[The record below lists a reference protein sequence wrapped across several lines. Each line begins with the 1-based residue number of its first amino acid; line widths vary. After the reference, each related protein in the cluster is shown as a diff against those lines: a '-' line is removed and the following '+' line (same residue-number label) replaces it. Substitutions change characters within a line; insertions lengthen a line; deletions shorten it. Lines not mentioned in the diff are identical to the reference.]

1 MSEQQLKNYLSRLE
15 ELSLLETEEINRDEL
30 KDELN
35 QMYESAHDIFVDC
48 EMNEFYTNNRM
59 KSLAKRVMD
68 EVQEV
73 ADQHNDLTDSFYLDE
88 DETEYYRGIMNPE
101 GEDDE

>member
-1 MSEQQLKNYLSRLE
+1 MSEQQLKSYLSRLE
-15 ELSLLETEEINRDEL
+15 LETEEIDREEL
-30 KDELN
+30 KDELSE
-35 QMYESAHDIFVDC
+35 MYESAHDIFVDC
-48 EMNEFYTNNRM
+48 EMNEYYTNNRM

-73 ADQHNDLTDSFYLDE
+73 ADQHDVLTDSFYQDE
-88 DETEYYRGIMNPE
+88 DEKEYYRGIMNPE

>member
-1 MSEQQLKNYLSRLE
+1 MSEQQLKTYLSRLE
-15 ELSLLETEEINRDEL
+15 ELSLVETEEIDRTEL
-30 KDELN
+30 TDELN
-35 QMYESAHDIFVDC
+35 GIYESAHDIFVDC
-48 EMNEFYTNNRM
+48 EMNEYYTNNRM

-73 ADQHNDLTDSFYLDE
+73 ADQHNVLTDSFYLE
-88 DETEYYRGIMNPE
+88 EEETEYYRGIMNPE

>member
-1 MSEQQLKNYLSRLE
+1 MSEQQLKTYLSRLE
-15 ELSLLETEEINRDEL
+15 ELSLLETEEIDREEL
-30 KDELN
+30 TDELN
-35 QMYESAHDIFVDC
+35 EMYESAHDIFVDC

-73 ADQHNDLTDSFYLDE
+73 ADQHNILTDSFYPDE
-88 DETEYYRGIMNPE
+88 DETESYRCSMNPE

>member
-1 MSEQQLKNYLSRLE
+1 MSEQQLKKYLSRLE
-15 ELSLLETEEINRDEL
+15 ELSLLETEEIDRDEL

-48 EMNEFYTNNRM
+48 EMNECYTNNRM

-73 ADQHNDLTDSFYLDE
+73 ADQHNFITDSFYLDE
-88 DETEYYRGIMNPE
+88 EETEYYRGIMNPE

>member
-15 ELSLLETEEINRDEL
+15 ELSLLETEEIDRDEL

-48 EMNEFYTNNRM
+48 EMNEFYTNN
-59 KSLAKRVMD
+59 
-68 EVQEV
+68 
-73 ADQHNDLTDSFYLDE
+73 
-88 DETEYYRGIMNPE
+88 I
-101 GEDDE
+101 

>member
-1 MSEQQLKNYLSRLE
+1 
-15 ELSLLETEEINRDEL
+15 
-30 KDELN
+30 
-35 QMYESAHDIFVDC
+35 MYESAHDIFVDC
-48 EMNEFYTNNRM
+48 EMNEYYTNNRM

-73 ADQHNDLTDSFYLDE
+73 ADQHDVLTDSFYQDE
-88 DETEYYRGIMNPE
+88 DEKEYYRGIMNPE

>member
-15 ELSLLETEEINRDEL
+15 ELSLLETEEIDRDEL

-68 EVQEV
+68 EVQKV
-73 ADQHNDLTDSFYLDE
+73 ADQHNVLTDSFYLDE

>member
-15 ELSLLETEEINRDEL
+15 ELSLLETEEIDRDEL

-59 KSLAKRVMD
+59 KCLAKRVMD

-73 ADQHNDLTDSFYLDE
+73 ANQHDVLTDSFYLDE
-88 DETEYYRGIMNPE
+88 DEK
-101 GEDDE
+101 

>member
-1 MSEQQLKNYLSRLE
+1 MNEQQLINYLSRLE
-15 ELSLLETEEINRDEL
+15 ELSLLETEEIDREEL
-30 KDELN
+30 TDELN
-35 QMYESAHDIFVDC
+35 EIYEAAHDIFVDC
-48 EMNEFYTNNRM
+48 EMNEYYTNNRM

-73 ADQHNDLTDSFYLDE
+73 ADQHNVLTDSFYPDE
-88 DETEYYRGIMNPE
+88 DEKEYYRGIMNPE

>member
-1 MSEQQLKNYLSRLE
+1 MSEQQLKSYLSRLE
-15 ELSLLETEEINRDEL
+15 ALSLLETEEIDREEL

-35 QMYESAHDIFVDC
+35 EMYESAHDIFVDC
-48 EMNEFYTNNRM
+48 EMNEYYTNNRM

-73 ADQHNDLTDSFYLDE
+73 ADQHDVLTDSFYQDE
-88 DETEYYRGIMNPE
+88 DEKESGGIL
-101 GEDDE
+101 

>member
-1 MSEQQLKNYLSRLE
+1 
-15 ELSLLETEEINRDEL
+15 
-30 KDELN
+30 
-35 QMYESAHDIFVDC
+35 
-48 EMNEFYTNNRM
+48 M

-73 ADQHNDLTDSFYLDE
+73 ADQHDVLTDSFYQDE
-88 DETEYYRGIMNPE
+88 DEKEYYRGIMNPE

>member
-1 MSEQQLKNYLSRLE
+1 MSEQQLKSYLSRLE
-15 ELSLLETEEINRDEL
+15 ALSLLETEEIDREKL

-35 QMYESAHDIFVDC
+35 EMYESAHDIFVDC
-48 EMNEFYTNNRM
+48 EMNEYYTNNRM

-73 ADQHNDLTDSFYLDE
+73 ADQHDVLTDSFYQDE
-88 DETEYYRGIMNPE
+88 DEKEYYRGVMNPE

>member
-1 MSEQQLKNYLSRLE
+1 
-15 ELSLLETEEINRDEL
+15 
-30 KDELN
+30 
-35 QMYESAHDIFVDC
+35 MYESAHDIFVDC
-48 EMNEFYTNNRM
+48 EMNEYYTNNRM

-73 ADQHNDLTDSFYLDE
+73 ADQHDVLTDSFYPDE
-88 DETEYYRGIMNPE
+88 DEKEYYRGIMNPE

>member
-1 MSEQQLKNYLSRLE
+1 MSEQHLKNYLSRLE
-15 ELSLLETEEINRDEL
+15 ELSLLETEEIDRDEL

-73 ADQHNDLTDSFYLDE
+73 ADQHNVLTDSFYPDE
-88 DETEYYRGIMNPE
+88 DEKEYYRGIMNPE